1 MINCKLWL
9 IKCRLFFFLSVSR
22 EKQKAEV
29 KYRKVLEILQ
39 AKDNEIE
46 ILEQVSST
54 FK

>member
-9 IKCRLFFFLSVSR
+9 IKCLFFFVSR

-29 KYRKVLEILQ
+29 KDRKILEILQ
-39 AKDNEIE
+39 VKDSEIE
-46 ILEQVSST
+46 TLEQVSST

>member
-9 IKCRLFFFLSVSR
+9 IKCRLFFLSVSR